1 MSHWVTLVLP
11 WRLHPIN
18 ARGQG
23 HTSRTPGGQGNNEPE
38 NTSSPCPP
46 VPHSIPVQGHHAT
59 VLQGQEHHGG
69 RGIYRCR
76 PKIEIELQSGED
88 RGDPAGA
95 VWSREMV
102 WDRVGDR
109 LESFQGW
116 LAWHPSPHSGEL
128 ENLGLR
134 HRGGS
139 AFETSSESQPS
150 PGPTRD
156 GQTLVGGGVD
166 KEPLLGHGL
175 VLGA

>member
-1 MSHWVTLVLP
+1 MDVTQPDLMSRWVTLVLP

-18 ARGQG
+18 VRGQG
-23 HTSRTPGGQGNNEPE
+23 YTSWTPGGQGYNEPE

-46 VPHSIPVQGHHAT
+46 VPHSIPVQGHHAA

-69 RGIYRCR
+69 RGIYRCH

-88 RGDPAGA
+88 RGDLAGT

-102 WDRVGDR
+102 CYRVGDR

-116 LAWHPSPHSGEL
+116 LGEL

-156 GQTLVGGGVD
+156 GQTLVVGGR
-166 KEPLLGHGL
+166 
-175 VLGA
+175 